1 MTDTISYL
9 KFHLL
14 IEGLGKKRHYTAARK
29 VDTLTANKILR
40 RGQHKLELGN
50 TWRLQLVV
58 TTAEPDYFTRVGE
71 DNLNGYEFL
80 VDHLIN
86 FPNEYI
92 YENATFKRCAPSS

>member
-14 IEGLGKKRHYTAARK
+14 VEGLGKKRHYTAARK

-40 RGQHKLELGN
+40 RGQHTLELGN
-50 TWRLQLVV
+50 TWKLRLIV
-58 TTAEPDYFTRVGE
+58 TMVEPDYFVLAGE

-80 VDHLIN
+80 VDQIID

-92 YENATFKRCAPSS
+92 YENATFKRCAPSF